1 MAMTI
6 ALAAAELIYYL
17 VEGAAG
23 ANVETEAVVL
33 TVVIAAVY
41 IGGNVVFLNSMRQR
55 NIVGVR
61 AGICANGA
69 FAVGMATLLALWIVQ
84 RGWDPLSWSA
94 TKWGTISL
102 RTIVILFFLSVIYD
116 YAPLWDAYGPLRDD
130 AALSAVGF
138 LSVLANASASILVV
152 ATLMLAAAY
161 PESQDLIWQ
170 VLVG

>member
-69 FAVGMATLLALWIVQ
+69 FAVGMAALLALLW
-84 RGWDPLSWSA
+84 PLLLPPALQLTLSNTRA
-94 TKWGTISL
+94 M
-102 RTIVILFFLSVIYD
+102 RTIHNVQQYQRLGLTQR
-116 YAPLWDAYGPLRDD
+116 LLGLTQRLLGP
-130 AALSAVGF
+130 
-138 LSVLANASASILVV
+138 
-152 ATLMLAAAY
+152 T
-161 PESQDLIWQ
+161 
-170 VLVG
+170 